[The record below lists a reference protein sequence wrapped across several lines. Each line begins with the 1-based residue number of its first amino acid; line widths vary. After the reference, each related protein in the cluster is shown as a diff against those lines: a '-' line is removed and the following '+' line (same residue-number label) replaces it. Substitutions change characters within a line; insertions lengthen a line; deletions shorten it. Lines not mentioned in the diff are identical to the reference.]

1 MNTIK
6 VLIVD
11 DSSVA
16 RDLLRGFF
24 ETTQDIK
31 VVGEAADG
39 LEAIQLVR
47 SLHPDFVTMDL
58 EMPVMGGLVAIG
70 EIMAVYPV
78 PILVVSST
86 ADAQKAYIAV
96 ATGALDV
103 ISKPEW
109 DEASR
114 IQLIAKVRLLA
125 TVPVITHLRTRAARN
140 VPAIRASSAPSAR
153 SGDSADSAQTSVAGT
168 DKPQTVKTSAKLPLA
183 DARVSTHPSICVI
196 ASSTGGPQAL
206 ATILGMLPLDL
217 PCPVLVSQHIADGFA
232 QGMVDWLN
240 SVCKL
245 PVLLAIDGELPRA
258 GTVYVSPS
266 ERNLALRQSRRLTLL
281 KRLPGEIYHPTCD
294 VLLAS
299 AAQYYGAACLG
310 IILTGMGDD
319 GAQGIAKLHAAGA
332 NTIAQD
338 ENSSV
343 IFGMNRVAIE
353 QGAIRQVLPVE
364 LIAQAISRWS
374 RAQC

>member
-24 ETTQDIK
+24 ETTSDIK

-39 LEAIQLVR
+39 LEAIRLVHA
-47 SLHPDFVTMDL
+47 LHPDFVTMDL
-58 EMPVMGGLVAIG
+58 EMPVMGGLAAIA

-78 PILVVSST
+78 PILVISSM
-86 ADAQKAYIAV
+86 ADAQRAYAAV
-96 ATGALDV
+96 AIGALDA
-103 ISKPEW
+103 IAKPEW

-114 IQLIAKVRLLA
+114 IQLITKVRMLA
-125 TVPVITHLRTRAARN
+125 TVPVITHLRTRAVRPTQVVFDSKVGAA
-140 VPAIRASSAPSAR
+140 VTSTHSS
-153 SGDSADSAQTSVAGT
+153 DS
-168 DKPQTVKTSAKLPLA
+168 LPLVSSSPSPK
-183 DARVSTHPSICVI
+183 RVDVRTGSHTKICVI
-196 ASSTGGPQAL
+196 AASTGGPQAL

-217 PCPVLVSQHIADGFA
+217 PCPVLVTQHIADGFA
-232 QGMVDWLN
+232 PGMVDWLN

-245 PVLLAIDGELPRA
+245 PVLLAKEGEAPLA

-266 ERNLALRQSRRLTLL
+266 ERNLALRANRRLTLL
-281 KRLPGEIYHPTCD
+281 KRFPDEIYHPTCD

-299 AAQYYGAACLG
+299 VAQHYGVDCLG
-310 IILTGMGDD
+310 VILTGMGDD
-319 GAQGIAKLHAAGA
+319 GAAGIAKLYAAGA

-338 ENSSV
+338 EHSSV
-343 IFGMNRVAIE
+343 IFGMNKVAIE
-353 QGAIRQVLPVE
+353 QGSIKEVFPVS
-364 LIAQAISRWS
+364 LIAQAIVRWS
-374 RAQC
+374 RMAN